1 VQLSSGRLG
10 VVVDQTGQS
19 LTKPSVKVFF
29 STKSNM
35 RIMPEVVDLSRPG
48 ILEKIV
54 SREDPA
60 KWRFA
65 DLNELWS
72 GIPTATR

>member
-1 VQLSSGRLG
+1 MG
-10 VVVDQTGQS
+10 VVVDQTG
-19 LTKPSVKVFF
+19 KVADHAVSSRCFF

-35 RIMPEVVDLSRPG
+35 RIVPEVIDLSQPSSN
-48 ILEKIV
+48 EKIV

-60 KWRFA
+60 KWKFA

-72 GIPTATR
+72 GS